1 MSKFYIH
8 QSSKLNQVCKIEAH
22 RRLSPIFKW
31 IFLTSNTPEKLSFLD
46 LHNVWNLWANCDPRP
61 GVASYICLSWDIF
74 LTYFGSHKNSRA
86 HNLLQVKTFPRH
98 SNLKVEFARKC
109 QYFDCHL
116 LLLIHYMS
124 FCQFICHKIFAMKM
138 CNCLEYFHIILGLGG

>member
-1 MSKFYIH
+1 MYGI
-8 QSSKLNQVCKIEAH
+8 C
-22 RRLSPIFKW
+22 RLIVIPDPGRI
-31 IFLTSNTPEKLSFLD
+31 IYLPFL
-46 LHNVWNLWANCDPRP
+46 
-61 GVASYICLSWDIF
+61 DIF

-124 FCQFICHKIFAMKM
+124 FCQFICHKIFAMNM
-138 CNCLEYFHIILGLGG
+138 YNCLKYFHIKPRSGGVSYKSEQI